1 MARERIR
8 LLFNPYPQLFY
19 RALLAALV
27 GHALVLAAMGLYASG
42 AVFQAEPPVVAT
54 PVSLVLTAPATQA
67 SSSQAPAAQRFT
79 PRPSAAAPPKPSK
92 PVESPAPVK
101 SPEKLEPVQAV
112 ETNQTREAPA
122 LAAPPTQSSGP
133 ARQDSPTSPTPV
145 RPVDPA
151 AAASSGQSNGLPQ
164 ARIRASAQCVAP
176 SYPRRSI
183 MNNEQGVSQLELL
196 IGADGRVRESRV
208 AQSSGFFRLDQA
220 ALQALSACEFE
231 PERVDGVAR
240 QAWARI
246 RYVWRLD

>member
-42 AVFQAEPPVVAT
+42 AVFQAEPPLVAT

-67 SSSQAPAAQRFT
+67 SSSQAPAAQRLT

-112 ETNQTREAPA
+112 ETNQTRETPESAA
-122 LAAPPTQSSGP
+122 LPTQPLGP

-151 AAASSGQSNGLPQ
+151 AAASSGHSNGLPQ